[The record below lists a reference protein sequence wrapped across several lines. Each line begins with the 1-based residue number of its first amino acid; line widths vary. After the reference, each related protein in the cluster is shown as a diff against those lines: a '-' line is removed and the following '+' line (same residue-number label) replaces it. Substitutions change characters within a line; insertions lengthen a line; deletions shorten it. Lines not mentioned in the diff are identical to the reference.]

1 MKINK
6 KIGKSIVATVL
17 GTTAVSCANPP
28 SALGGAFVDFD
39 LKVIDNTELGKAIT
53 NFINKLDPKE
63 FTSTIKSIERFSS
76 NFSSITGGLKYATY
90 GLAGI
95 VGINLFKDLYNSVYN
110 FSDFVSNS
118 KKSKKVVQ
126 YSFSLPEIK
135 MKAEKVL
142 CNVKNAGRLVTIF
155 RSQFSKFGFLNKS
168 KNTKFRNNMVLGLSG
183 NAAAGV
189 RLWSEISNIFFG
201 SGLDV
206 YLEQFDSKSV
216 TPREFLE
223 KLNES
228 SNQNKV
234 GLHILVYNGK
244 LNVTENED
252 KILKKS
258 CSSCLVE
265 LNRYNVDEVCN
276 MLEDEVKK
284 QCRAEFMG
292 KNTYVTLTEDFLK
305 SLSKVLVSSASINP
319 NLISDAASSIVTEI
333 NSYINKNGLSGGII
347 KTLKIKVDTK
357 NKKFDGLTITHGNEL
372 VPQRFLP
379 DYISGFLKFKDE

>member
-1 MKINK
+1 M
-6 KIGKSIVATVL
+6 
-17 GTTAVSCANPP
+17 
-28 SALGGAFVDFD
+28 
-39 LKVIDNTELGKAIT
+39 
-53 NFINKLDPKE
+53 
-63 FTSTIKSIERFSS
+63 
-76 NFSSITGGLKYATY
+76 
-90 GLAGI
+90 
-95 VGINLFKDLYNSVYN
+95 FKDLYNSVYN
-110 FSDFVSNS
+110 FSDFVSNP
-118 KKSKKVVQ
+118 KKSKKAVQ
-126 YSFSLPEIK
+126 YSLSLPEIK
-135 MKAEKVL
+135 MRAEKVL
-142 CNVKNAGRLVTIF
+142 CGAKNAERLVTIF
-155 RSQFSKFGFLNKS
+155 RSQFSKFGFLDKS
-168 KNTKFRNNMVLGLSG
+168 KNTKFRNNVVLGLSG

-223 KLNES
+223 KLNEF
-228 SNQNKV
+228 SNQDKI
-234 GLHILVYNGK
+234 GLHILVYDGE

-265 LNRYNVDEVCN
+265 LNRYSVDEVRN

-284 QCRAEFMG
+284 QCKSEFVG
-292 KNTYVTLTEDFLK
+292 KNTSVTLTEDFLK

-379 DYISGFLKFKDE
+379 DYISGILKLKDESY

>member
-1 MKINK
+1 MKNNK
-6 KIGKSIVATVL
+6 KVGKFIVATVL

-28 SALGGAFVDFD
+28 SALGGLVDFD
-39 LKVIDNTELGKAIT
+39 LKVIDKTELGRAIT
-53 NFINKLDPKE
+53 KFINKLDPNE
-63 FTSTIKSIERFSS
+63 FAGTIKSIERFSN
-76 NFSSITGGLKYATY
+76 NFSDITSGLKYATY

-95 VGINLFKDLYNSVYN
+95 VGINLFKDIYNAVYN
-110 FSDFVSNS
+110 FSDFVSNP
-118 KKSKKVVQ
+118 KKSKKAVQ
-126 YSFSLPEIK
+126 YSLSLPEIK

-142 CNVKNAGRLVTIF
+142 CNVKSAGRLVTIF
-155 RSQFSKFGFLNKS
+155 RSQFSKFGFLDKS
-168 KNTKFRNNMVLGLSG
+168 KNTKFKNNVVLGLSG

-223 KLNES
+223 KLNEF
-228 SNQNKV
+228 SNQNKI
-234 GLHILVYNGK
+234 GLHILVYDGE

-265 LNRYNVDEVCN
+265 LNRYSVDEVRN

-284 QCRAEFMG
+284 QCRAEFIG